1 MRFIPISGLLG
12 MAVLV
17 VSTTAWF
24 VWGYPLQ
31 SSTAYASGGRTAL
44 GLYLDGPWTLMSA
57 GLLHR
62 DLHHLLWNLIP
73 GIPLLFLLER
83 RYGRTF
89 LTSASL
95 AALVLGLLGGHLA
108 DGKTA
113 VGFSPVLFAALG
125 GLLSLPPRQLP
136 KGFAWLIRVYACFAL
151 IASFRMP
158 EVDETSHIVGLLIGL
173 LLGSIAR
180 VSPRWVAPTVAV
192 HLAVVGLCIPMIQGV
207 ERVSWTPPLQGLSL
221 APPANWRPSS
231 SMTPATRCAP
241 ALDLCVEVDTKTT
254 ARINPL
260 GRGLDGSA
268 PSVDLVGADEA
279 ILENDEAG
287 HPCLQIRRGLY
298 QHRICVRGPPVLRA
312 LAAKVL
318 ERWFLAPSFSR
329 PGEIGD
335 HSDPLVAALEEHRL
349 GRIVEAR
356 KLYRKAVI
364 ERPQDAKVHF
374 LFALLEADFGERTH
388 ARSLARQAVHLDPLH
403 PAGHALLE
411 ELVRP

>member
-1 MRFIPISGLLG
+1 

-17 VSTTAWF
+17 SYDGMVC
-24 VWGYPLQ
+24 
-31 SSTAYASGGRTAL
+31 L
-44 GLYLDGPWTLMSA
+44 GLPSTVIDSLCFGRSNSPRIVSRRSVDTDERRLTY
-57 GLLHR
+57 R
-62 DLHHLLWNLIP
+62 DLHHLLWNLIQESHS
-73 GIPLLFLLER
+73 FLLER

-180 VSPRWVAPTVAV
+180 VSPRWVAPTVAA

-260 GRGLDGSA
+260 GRGRWLGTERRFSGHRRSDSGNRR
-268 PSVDLVGADEA
+268 G
-279 ILENDEAG
+279 G
-287 HPCLQIRRGLY
+287 HPVPDSSGLY
-298 QHRICVRGPPVLRA
+298 QHR
-312 LAAKVL
+312 
-318 ERWFLAPSFSR
+318 F
-329 PGEIGD
+329 
-335 HSDPLVAALEEHRL
+335 
-349 GRIVEAR
+349 
-356 KLYRKAVI
+356 
-364 ERPQDAKVHF
+364 
-374 LFALLEADFGERTH
+374 
-388 ARSLARQAVHLDPLH
+388 
-403 PAGHALLE
+403 
-411 ELVRP
+411 VRPPFCALWLPRC